1 MGSRGRPRQHDEE
14 RVVTAVRLP
23 KPLVKELK
31 IAALVN
37 ETSMNEILVR
47 AATEYL
53 AREGADVVP
62 RSGRAA
68 AR

>member
-1 MGSRGRPRQHDEE
+1 MGSPGRPKQYDEE

-23 KPLVKELK
+23 KPLVKDLK

-47 AATEYL
+47 AASEYL
-53 AREGADVVP
+53 EREGADVVP
-62 RSGRAA
+62 RRGATA
-68 AR
+68 T